1 MSNLTHSTISLDF
14 LKTRRVECT
23 LSAHSSHSE
32 QSSTTP
38 SWGGCFSQGFAPAPC
53 TRFVLAMG
61 KPISPRKRKYL
72 NGLVN
77 GKTKQQAALDAGYSP
92 STALS
97 AKAHIETPEV
107 RAAFAELVRE
117 RIPARRIAERISE
130 GLDAM
135 KTEFFQK
142 DGVVVETRDVIA
154 WSERRMYAELAA
166 EYGEYHTPQ
175 VNVTGN
181 ITHKL

>member
-1 MSNLTHSTISLDF
+1 
-14 LKTRRVECT
+14 
-23 LSAHSSHSE
+23 
-32 QSSTTP
+32 
-38 SWGGCFSQGFAPAPC
+38 
-53 TRFVLAMG
+53 MG

-107 RAAFAELVRE
+107 RAAFAELIRE

-166 EYGEYHTPQ
+166 EYGKYHTPQ

-181 ITHKL
+181 ITHKLSDAEIKSAANSLSKITAFNSDSETPLIAEVVNDEENS